1 MITVDVSPIDH
12 VEMFVA
18 APLSVSDITDAGTS
32 LRQLV
37 GTPAL
42 GRMLVVVES
51 IGLPKPK
58 ALWED
63 LKLAPLI
70 THIRRVALITDI
82 KWYAHLSEI
91 SGALWPR
98 LTIKHFEPTEAA
110 AARKWLAAGSA
121 T

>member
-1 MITVDVSPIDH
+1 
-12 VEMFVA
+12 
-18 APLSVSDITDAGTS
+18 
-32 LRQLV
+32 V

>member
-1 MITVDVSPIDH
+1 MITVDDSPTDH

-18 APLSVSDITDAGTS
+18 APLGVSDITAAGTA

-37 GTPAL
+37 GRPAIR
-42 GRMLVVVES
+42 RMLVVVES
-51 IGLPKPK
+51 IGLPKPE

-70 THIRRVALITDI
+70 IHIRRVALITDI
-82 KWYAHLSEI
+82 KWYALLSEI

-98 LTIKHFEPTEAA
+98 LTIKHFEPSEAA
-110 AARKWLAAGSA
+110 MAREWLAAGSA
-121 T
+121 A